1 MSNVTGGE
9 TELAVGDTVQLDK
22 GLHIVECVGNKTA
35 DCLPLDDKNGGK
47 PRTVNNP
54 FPRHLVISRGGQPA
68 LDEFLGKKS
77 AAAAQPKVKKGF
89 VLLEPGDKLC
99 HGGEMRTVVSV
110 LEKRCIIG
118 NLEGQE
124 FYEDRQVNE
133 FLLLECCTHKYIRLD
148 PAQRAANLEQ
158 FLAQR
163 KSPLPEAQTSDETT
177 ENESE
182 KPMAKKTKAV
192 EAKST
197 EERHGALGG
206 WLGNSVTSVIRSLG
220 KSGVSVAHAKA
231 IAKKAGIEVADATV
245 QIQINAGVN
254 GKAAGAKGKAVTYAD
269 ITAAQ
274 IKELK
279 DSCKEPAAE
288 SKE

>member
-9 TELAVGDTVQLDK
+9 TELAVGDTIQLDK
-22 GLHIVECVGNKTA
+22 GLHIVEAIGSKSA
-35 DCLPLDDKNGGK
+35 DCLPLDDKNNGK
-47 PRTVNNP
+47 PRTVQNP

-68 LDEFLGKKS
+68 LDEFLGKK
-77 AAAAQPKVKKGF
+77 AEAAAQPKVKKGF

-118 NLEGQE
+118 NLDGQE

-182 KPMAKKTKAV
+182 KPMAKKTKSVKTKEVKAKKVKSASAV
-192 EAKST
+192 T
-197 EERHGALGG
+197 
-206 WLGNSVTSVIRSLG
+206 
-220 KSGVSVAHAKA
+220 VSYAGRPEF
-231 IAKKAGIEVADATV
+231 IAKLIAKGEKDAAIMEAVKVEYPGSSKGNVMKTIAAKRV
-245 QIQINAGVN
+245 
-254 GKAAGAKGKAVTYAD
+254 KAA
-269 ITAAQ
+269 TA
-274 IKELK
+274 
-279 DSCKEPAAE
+279 
-288 SKE
+288 

>member
-9 TELAVGDTVQLDK
+9 TELAVGDTIQLDK
-22 GLHIVECVGNKTA
+22 GLHIVEAIGSKSA
-35 DCLPLDDKNGGK
+35 DCLPLDDKNNGK
-47 PRTVNNP
+47 PRTVQNP

-68 LDEFLGKKS
+68 LDEFIGKK
-77 AAAAQPKVKKGF
+77 AEAAAQPKVKKGF

-118 NLEGQE
+118 NLDGQE

-163 KSPLPEAQTSDETT
+163 KSPLPEAQTSDETET
-177 ENESE
+177 PHIETMS
-182 KPMAKKTKAV
+182 KKSKAKTVKQAKQPKQAKVAKTNRLG
-192 EAKST
+192 EI
-197 EERHGALGG
+197 HGFSIG
-206 WLGNSVTSVIRSLG
+206 SVINRLG
-220 KSGVSVAHAKA
+220 VEGVKTSDACLILESQGVEVKKQTVAWN
-231 IAKKAGIEVADATV
+231 
-245 QIQINAGVN
+245 INEGSHGR
-254 GKAAGAKGKAVTYAD
+254 GKAAELTKEQV
-269 ITAAQ
+269 
-274 IKELK
+274 KELK
-279 DSCKEPAAE
+279 ASAKTKE
-288 SKE
+288 SK

>member
-9 TELAVGDTVQLDK
+9 TELAVGDTIQLDK
-22 GLHIVECVGNKTA
+22 GLHIVEAVGNKSA
-35 DCLPLDDKNGGK
+35 DCLPLDDKNNGK
-47 PRTVNNP
+47 PRTVQNP

-68 LDEFLGKKS
+68 LDEFLDKKVE
-77 AAAAQPKVKKGF
+77 AAAQPKVKKGF
-89 VLLEPGDKLC
+89 VLLEPGDRLC
-99 HGGEMRTVVSV
+99 HGGEMRTVVRV
-110 LEKRCIIG
+110 LGKRCIIG
-118 NLEGQE
+118 NLDGQE

-192 EAKST
+192 
-197 EERHGALGG
+197 
-206 WLGNSVTSVIRSLG
+206 
-220 KSGVSVAHAKA
+220 KA
-231 IAKKAGIEVADATV
+231 SQPKR
-245 QIQINAGVN
+245 
-254 GKAAGAKGKAVTYAD
+254 AAE
-269 ITAAQ
+269 Q
-274 IKELK
+274 IKEGKEKVKNSRSLFGSSICRVAMTAGAHDVSCESFLK
-279 DSCKEPAAE
+279 VLKQHNLALSEATIKHNLRIGKAGLMKGAE
-288 SKE
+288 LTKAQLAEFNS

>member
-47 PRTVNNP
+47 PRTVQNP

-68 LDEFLGKKS
+68 LDEFLGKKA

-118 NLEGQE
+118 NLDGQE

-148 PAQRAANLEQ
+148 AAQRAANLEQ

-163 KSPLPEAQTSDETT
+163 KSPLPMGEPVSDETKTT

-192 EAKST
+192 KAAKVKKIKSESKTAAVSYAGRPEFIAKLIAKGEKDAAIMEAVKAEYPGSSK
-197 EERHGALGG
+197 
-206 WLGNSVTSVIRSLG
+206 GNVEKTIASKR
-220 KSGVSVAHAKA
+220 AKA
-231 IAKKAGIEVADATV
+231 EKAK
-245 QIQINAGVN
+245 N
-254 GKAAGAKGKAVTYAD
+254 
-269 ITAAQ
+269 
-274 IKELK
+274 
-279 DSCKEPAAE
+279 S
-288 SKE
+288 